1 MLNNLSGSFGG
12 WRLTYSRINKP
23 VFYTDHVNWT
33 KIHGRAKSDTISS
46 ESGSFNTGYDEFDL
60 FDLQPQNLASW
71 DSNGSSTHL
80 VIAIDLGASVTCDSF
95 AILNHNL
102 TSASGEIRIA
112 HHTSAITGAGQ
123 GTTVTGL
130 SYKLNSEAGISSV
143 ATITNG
149 ESLFTFTAQTKRYWA
164 VEIEDTVAIGNF
176 GADVTIG
183 AVLLG
188 EQYSLPHS
196 PDMNVAQSFGMSGVS
211 ISESGGGKRFA
222 DSRWI
227 KGNSSGGSGTNYI
240 PFRTSTVGFAQM
252 IGRQAFTL
260 SYSYVSDTNI
270 LPSDLSSVGGDNF
283 ALDVFIKTG
292 GKTLPFVF
300 GVDSASTT
308 EGDYMFAR
316 LMSDLSISQLA
327 YTVHNI
333 GFTIEQEF

>member
-1 MLNNLSGSFGG
+1 M
-12 WRLTYSRINKP
+12 TYSRINKP

-46 ESGSFNTGYDEFDL
+46 ESGSFNTGYDEFDM

-71 DSNGSSTHL
+71 DTSGNATTHI
-80 VIAIDLGASVTCDSF
+80 VMAIDFGASVTCDSF
-95 AILNHNL
+95 AMLNHNIP
-102 TSASGEIRIA
+102 TAEGYIRIA

-123 GTTVTGL
+123 GTPVVINTV
-130 SYKLNSEAGISSV
+130 YLNGAEIEVSLEDIIEPAADGD
-143 ATITNG
+143 T
-149 ESLFTFTAQTKRYWA
+149 LFTFNAALKRYWSI
-164 VEIEDTVAIGNF
+164 EIVDKASFSAT
-176 GADVTIG
+176 DLTIG

-188 EQYSLPHS
+188 EQYSFPHS

-240 PFRTSTVGFAQM
+240 PFRTSTTGFAQM